1 MDDLWKYDAARNE
14 DAVEYI
20 VFMVGS
26 DVSSKEVPEARLNE
40 VKQAAEAMRDEPW
53 LKDYIWQKEE
63 FGLELT
69 TSHGKPCLK
78 GSTKFGECIDDEWL
92 IVYILRQLSIKFYD
106 IGIQVTDTDGEFLLI
121 EAAHVLPRWLNP
133 DNADNRVWLR
143 QGDVVIIS
151 PEQAQKR
158 VNHEELSQ
166 AEALNVLR
174 NAPATLLV
182 DEKITKEALGRT
194 KDYPAEARDHLHRA
208 RITVPRRIA
217 QILHTNPK
225 LIAPAIDAFYT
236 RDAVSL
242 SACSRM
248 TLFSPD
254 DSVTITA
261 RFTKTLYAQIKGQR
275 FDPPKPFVS
284 VGVMPRPG
292 RPGYEEAET
301 GMKIACG
308 FEMMCAGAVVDQ
320 RGDEIN
326 VEEYSFASDTKWAK
340 FVDELKSQGFF
351 RDEIE
356 GSAGWKKVE
365 KTAKEAYVKV
375 KAAERKDVTSPIG
388 QVVRILKETPLPSDE
403 DLGKW
408 DTEAD
413 EDKWM
418 KVDQDDLEKL
428 LNERR
433 GVATADDTDEERE
446 DDPQESRTARKLREM
461 VDKFG
466 NFLNDENA
474 GFEGAEF
481 DDDFFDEDFEGE
493 DEDADDFDAG
503 DGDVEFNEEDFMEML
518 TETLNLAKIPGFTS
532 ASNVA
537 EDAEGDGK
545 GDKEDGKVRFEDV
558 DDKEEESMQ
567 DIMDAM
573 DAELAGT
580 NVGQTFATDEDEAD
594 SEVDIDF
601 NLAKNM
607 LESFKS
613 QGGLAGPGGN
623 LLARMGISLPN
634 DEGSSSSS

>member
-14 DAVEYI
+14 DAVEYT
-20 VFMVGS
+20 VFMVGNG
-26 DVSSKEVPEARLNE
+26 VTSKEVREAKLNE
-40 VKQAAEAMRDEPW
+40 AKQAAVAMRDEPW

-69 TSHGKPCLK
+69 TSHGEPCLK

-92 IVYILRQLSIKFYD
+92 IVYILHQLSMRFDD

-143 QGDVVIIS
+143 QGDVVIIP
-151 PEQAQKR
+151 PEQAQKSIDD
-158 VNHEELSQ
+158 EELSQ
-166 AEALNVLR
+166 VKALSVLR
-174 NAPATLLV
+174 NASATLLV
-182 DEKITKEALGRT
+182 DKKITKEALSRT

-208 RITVPRRIA
+208 RITVPRSLA

-242 SACSRM
+242 AACSRM

-254 DSVTITA
+254 DSVIITA
-261 RFTKTLYAQIKGQR
+261 RFTKTLYAQIRGQR
-275 FDPPKPFVS
+275 FDPPRPFVNA
-284 VGVMPRPG
+284 GVMPRPG

-301 GMKIACG
+301 GMKVACG

-326 VEEYSFASDTKWAK
+326 VEEYDFASDPKWAK
-340 FVDELKSQGFF
+340 FIDQLKGQGFF
-351 RDEIE
+351 RDEMV

-365 KTAKEAYVKV
+365 KTAKEAFVKV
-375 KAAERKDVTSPIG
+375 KTAERQDATSPVG
-388 QVVRILKETPLPSDE
+388 QVLRILKETPLPSDE
-403 DLGKW
+403 DLEKW

-413 EDKWM
+413 DDKWM
-418 KVDQDDLEKL
+418 EVDQDDLEKL
-428 LNERR
+428 LDERR
-433 GVATADDTDEERE
+433 GAATAYTDEEGE
-446 DDPQESRTARKLREM
+446 DDEQESRTARKLREM

-466 NFLNDENA
+466 NFLNNENA

-481 DDDFFDEDFEGE
+481 EDDFFDEDFDEE
-493 DEDADDFDAG
+493 DEDADDFDAA
-503 DGDVEFNEEDFMEML
+503 DGDVEFNEEDFMKML
-518 TETLNLAKIPGFTS
+518 TETLDLAKLPGFTP

-537 EDAEGDGK
+537 QKAEGDGK
-545 GDKEDGKVRFEDV
+545 ADKGKGKARFEEV
-558 DDKEEESMQ
+558 DDKEEKSLQ
-567 DIMDAM
+567 DVMDAM

-580 NVGQTFATDEDEAD
+580 SIGQTFATEEDEDDREL
-594 SEVDIDF
+594 DIDF

-634 DEGSSSSS
+634 DEGSSSST